1 MSRILI
7 LLMFVFWLAW
17 KPADSWPP
25 IIGVAPSL
33 AVFLGVY
40 AALVLGTGAWSRR
53 LSDRIA
59 APNFNRSLA
68 RFNRIMFV
76 ARIFVPVWFL
86 VGMLALGWW
95 QDVAALLQTP
105 RIDLSQTL
113 IGVVL
118 GTFPAFLAWAGLWW
132 SQYPAEIAFREQSLL
147 SQLDADLP
155 VHRPPSFAA
164 YFSANVRLQL
174 LFMVVPVL
182 MIVLLHDLIRLAATL
197 AIGTRYGLNDSEN
210 PFIWLAAAGLIFC
223 VAPEILRRVLHTEP
237 LPNSPLRRRLEAL
250 CRRTGVRY
258 RQILLWRTQ
267 NNLGNAAV
275 MGFVPR
281 FRYILLS
288 DLLLETMTDEQIEA
302 VFAHELGHIVH
313 RHMTWLMVFILVLM
327 LFNIGGGAWVGRWL
341 SSIGFK
347 DETAQDIMIGGA
359 YLFKFLLLF
368 GFVSR
373 RFERQADVFAA
384 RTMEMS
390 RRPAPHPAAF
400 DASAATCQ
408 LPVPA
413 LAFARSGALVLASPQ
428 LPQVSRRPRRT
439 LESGHVGHYG
449 ASIFGSALHRVAI
462 VNNIPVAARSWCH
475 GSIATRMKYLSDLS
489 ADPAHTE
496 RFDRFMLF
504 LYGAL
509 VFALFAGAAFCYA
522 SNVLP

>member
-1 MSRILI
+1 VSRILI

-17 KPADSWPP
+17 KPEDSWPP
-25 IIGVAPSL
+25 VLGVVPSL
-33 AVFLGVY
+33 ALFLGVY
-40 AALVLGTGAWSRR
+40 AAVVLGAGVWSRR
-53 LSDRIA
+53 LGDRISG
-59 APNFNRSLA
+59 PNFGRSLT
-68 RFNRIMFV
+68 RFNWVMFV
-76 ARIFVPVWFL
+76 IRVFVPLWFL

-95 QDVAALLQTP
+95 QDVAGLLRTP
-105 RIDLSQTL
+105 QADLTQTL
-113 IGVVL
+113 AGVVL
-118 GTFPAFLAWAGLWW
+118 GTLPALLAWAGLWW

-155 VHRPPSFAA
+155 VHRPPSFRT
-164 YFSANVRLQL
+164 YLWANVRLQL

-182 MIVLLHDLIRLAATL
+182 MIVLLHDLIRLGAMAVV
-197 AIGTRYGLNDSEN
+197 GTRYGLNDAEN
-210 PFIWLAAAGLIFC
+210 PFTWLTAAGLIFL

-237 LPNSPLRRRLEAL
+237 LPNSPLRRRLEGL

-275 MGFVPR
+275 MGFIPR

-313 RHMTWLMVFILVLM
+313 RHMTWLMVFLLVLM
-327 LFNIGGGAWVGRWL
+327 LFNLSGGAWVTRWL

-347 DETAQDIMIGGA
+347 DETSQGIVIGAA

-390 RRPAPHPAAF
+390 RRTIPTVAAHEVT
-400 DASAATCQ
+400 AATF
-408 LPVPA
+408 PVVAIAPG
-413 LAFARSGALVLASPQ
+413 FSPSGALGLTTLQRPVRE
-428 LPQVSRRPRRT
+428 SRRRGT
-439 LESGHVGHYG
+439 LESGHVGQYG
-449 ASIFGSALHRVAI
+449 ATVFGSALQRVAI
-462 VNNIPVAARSWCH
+462 VNNIPVKARSWCH
-475 GSIATRMKYLSDLS
+475 GSIATRMKYLADLS
-489 ADPAHTE
+489 SDPSRTE

-522 SNVLP
+522 SSSIP